1 MAVDVGKVMAVEV
14 GKVLAVNVGKVVAVD
29 VGKIVIAWASNNNK
43 CLQVWSCQGRRG
55 NDKLGFLI
63 TYQEAFHQGASSSSP
78 AVSPAVSPAAYS
90 AAAAEAVA
98 RRVLACF
105 SFRRWDSSSI
115 LG

>member
-14 GKVLAVNVGKVVAVD
+14 GKVMAVD
-29 VGKIVIAWASNNNK
+29 VGKIVIAWASNSNNAFRWT
-43 CLQVWSCQGRRG
+43 CRGRRG
-55 NDKLGFLI
+55 IDKSGFLI

-98 RRVLACF
+98 RRVLARF
-105 SFRRWDSSSI
+105 SFRRWESSSI